1 MNVFKKGLLFV
12 GAFLGCI
19 NESKLFNLFYR
30 YGSYHS
36 PSAKKILSIYFKYHR
51 DLSDDLM
58 VDMDKY
64 CHRLWRLY
72 FKSVLPRELPR
83 NVCKHVVHEIEME
96 AFKTIDMSLDVDAE
110 LELFHSDSFDKM
122 LWYVKHFEPS
132 EEAQRYLYDII
143 GTMDTYRDMQY
154 ERVFMEMISKDM

>member
-58 VDMDKY
+58 VDMDSY
-64 CHRLWRLY
+64 GHRLWKLY
-72 FKSVLPRELPR
+72 FKSVLPRELPQD
-83 NVCKHVVHEIEME
+83 VCEYVVHNVSLE
-96 AFKTIDMSLDVDAE
+96 AFKTINKPLAVASE
-110 LELFHSDSFDKM
+110 LELFRSEQFDKM
-122 LWYVKHFEPS
+122 FWYVRNFEPS
-132 EEAQRYLYDII
+132 KDAQRYLYDAIDVL
-143 GTMDTYRDMQY
+143 DTSKVAQY
-154 ERVFMEMISKDM
+154 EKIIMGMLSPR